1 MKTKS
6 ANGLTGMLIQ
16 TWDSMKFRVY
26 NNEHMFTDYDIR
38 HYDLQ
43 VTIVDPDAYIYDNK
57 YIDYSPQTLGIENES
72 SN

>member
-26 NNEHMFTDYDIR
+26 NNENMFTDYDIL
-38 HYDLQ
+38 HCDLE
-43 VTIVDPDAYIYDNK
+43 VTIKDTDAYIYDNK
-57 YIDYSPQTLGIENES
+57 YIDHSPQTLGIENES

>member
-16 TWDSMKFRVY
+16 TLDSMKFRVY
-26 NNEHMFTDYDIR
+26 NNERMFTDYDIR

-57 YIDYSPQTLGIENES
+57 YIDHSPQTLGIENES